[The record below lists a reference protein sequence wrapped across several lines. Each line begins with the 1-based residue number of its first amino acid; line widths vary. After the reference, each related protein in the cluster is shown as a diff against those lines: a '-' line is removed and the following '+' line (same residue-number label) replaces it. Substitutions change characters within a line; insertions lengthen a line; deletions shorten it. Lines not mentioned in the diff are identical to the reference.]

1 MHAKT
6 DSEATSFAPS
16 SPDRN
21 RRPIYFVQSPSRHSH
36 DGEKMGT
43 SYMSTPAP
51 SSPEE
56 SPQLYQ
62 TYGVNHSRESSTSR
76 RSSKVS
82 PNDVGLPG
90 GGYIRG
96 GLQNWKEFDLVG
108 EDEEGLLE
116 DSEESRKGTSLRCFF
131 LSFVVGFVL
140 LFSVFA
146 LILWGVSKPQKPKIA
161 MRSIKFDRVTVQAGS
176 DDTGV
181 STDMISI
188 NATAVFSF
196 QNTANFFGVHVAA
209 APLTLSY
216 SQLRIGAGAMEEFY
230 QRRSGGRNVTVVVT
244 GDKIPMYG
252 NGAHLMKR
260 NGVTAAPVPLKLELT
275 IRSRAYVLGNLVKT
289 RFEQRIECLIAFD
302 SRKFNVT
309 IPLSKSCTYL

>member
-161 MRSIKFDRVTVQAGS
+161 MR
-176 DDTGV
+176 
-181 STDMISI
+181 
-188 NATAVFSF
+188 
-196 QNTANFFGVHVAA
+196 
-209 APLTLSY
+209 
-216 SQLRIGAGAMEEFY
+216 MEEFY